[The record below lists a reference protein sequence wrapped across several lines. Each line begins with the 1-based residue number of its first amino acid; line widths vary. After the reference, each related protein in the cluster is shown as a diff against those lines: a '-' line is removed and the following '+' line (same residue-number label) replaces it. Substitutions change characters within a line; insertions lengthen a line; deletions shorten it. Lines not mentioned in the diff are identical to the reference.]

1 MAAEK
6 AIVTTKIYYMKMR
19 PNYSKI
25 YHDLLQAEYPEKLKD
40 VKVTELLQ
48 NLNTSD
54 EVIKFNEKL
63 FKQSK
68 ESLENNQ
75 KLRTYDRETMLKILM
90 YQKQHGFS
98 SNYISKKYK
107 ISRTTIAK
115 WKKICEDD
123 IQ

>member
-6 AIVTTKIYYMKMR
+6 TTINHQTYMKMR

-25 YHDLLQAEYPEKLKD
+25 YHDLLRAEYPEKLQDTK
-40 VKVTELLQ
+40 VKELLK

-54 EVIKFNEKL
+54 EVIRFNEKI

-75 KLRTYDRETMLKILM
+75 KLRTYDRETMLKILN

>member
-1 MAAEK
+1 
-6 AIVTTKIYYMKMR
+6 MKMR

-25 YHDLLQAEYPEKLKD
+25 YHDLLRAEYPEKLQDTK
-40 VKVTELLQ
+40 VKELLK

-54 EVIKFNEKL
+54 EVIRFNEKI

-75 KLRTYDRETMLKILM
+75 KLRTYDRETMLKILN

>member
-1 MAAEK
+1 
-6 AIVTTKIYYMKMR
+6 MKVK

-25 YHDLLQAEYPEKLKD
+25 YHDLLQAEHPEKLKD
-40 VKVTELLQ
+40 EKVLELLK

-54 EVIKFNEKL
+54 EVIKFNEKI

-68 ESLENNQ
+68 ESQENNQ
-75 KLRTYDRETMLKILM
+75 KLRTYDKETMLKILM

-98 SNYISKKYK
+98 TNYISKKYK

-115 WKKICEDD
+115 WKKICEDE
-123 IQ
+123 IK

>member
-1 MAAEK
+1 
-6 AIVTTKIYYMKMR
+6 MKMK

-25 YHDLLQAEYPEKLKD
+25 YHDLLQAEHPEKLKD
-40 VKVTELLQ
+40 TKVKELLK

-68 ESLENNQ
+68 ESQENNQ
-75 KLRTYDRETMLKILM
+75 KLRTYDKATMLKILA

-98 SNYISKKYK
+98 SNYISKQYK

-115 WKKICEDD
+115 WKKICENEL
-123 IQ
+123 Q

>member
-1 MAAEK
+1 
-6 AIVTTKIYYMKMR
+6 MR

>member
-1 MAAEK
+1 
-6 AIVTTKIYYMKMR
+6 MR

-25 YHDLLQAEYPEKLKD
+25 YHDLLLAEYPEKLQDTK
-40 VKVTELLQ
+40 VKQLLK

-54 EVIKFNEKL
+54 EVIRFNEKI

-75 KLRTYDRETMLKILM
+75 KLRTYDRETMLKILN

>member
-25 YHDLLQAEYPEKLKD
+25 YHDLLQSEYPEKLKD

>member
-1 MAAEK
+1 
-6 AIVTTKIYYMKMR
+6 MKMK

-25 YHDLLQAEYPEKLKD
+25 YHDLLQAEHPEKLKD
-40 VKVTELLQ
+40 AKVRELLK

-54 EVIKFNEKL
+54 EVIKFNEKI

-68 ESLENNQ
+68 ESQENNQ
-75 KLRTYDRETMLKILM
+75 KLRTYDKETMLKILM

-98 SNYISKKYK
+98 SNYISKQYK

-115 WKKICEDD
+115 WKKICEED

>member
-1 MAAEK
+1 MAAEN
-6 AIVTTKIYYMKMR
+6 TKVITKSSNMKIR

-25 YHDLLQAEYPEKLKD
+25 YHDLLLAEYPEKLKD
-40 VKVTELLQ
+40 VKVKQLLQ

-68 ESLENNQ
+68 ESSENNQ
-75 KLRTYDRETMLKILM
+75 KLRTYDKATMLKILN

-115 WKKICEDD
+115 WKKICEDE

>member
-1 MAAEK
+1 
-6 AIVTTKIYYMKMR
+6 MR

-25 YHDLLQAEYPEKLKD
+25 YHDLLLAEHPEKLKD
-40 VKVTELLQ
+40 SKVTELLQ

-54 EVIKFNEKL
+54 EVIRFNEKI

-75 KLRTYDRETMLKILM
+75 KLRTYDRETMLKILS

-123 IQ
+123 IK

>member
-1 MAAEK
+1 
-6 AIVTTKIYYMKMR
+6 MK

-25 YHDLLQAEYPEKLKD
+25 YHDLLLTEHPEKLKD
-40 VKVTELLQ
+40 VKIKELLQ

-63 FKQSK
+63 FAQSK
-68 ESLENNQ
+68 ESIENNQ
-75 KLRTYDRETMLKILM
+75 KLRTYDKETMLKILN

-107 ISRTTIAK
+107 ISRTTLAK
-115 WKKICEDD
+115 WKKICEAD

>member
-1 MAAEK
+1 
-6 AIVTTKIYYMKMR
+6 MK

-25 YHDLLQAEYPEKLKD
+25 YHDLLQAEHPEKLNDTK
-40 VKVTELLQ
+40 VKELLK

-68 ESLENNQ
+68 ESQENNQ
-75 KLRTYDRETMLKILM
+75 KLRTYDKATMLKILA

-98 SNYISKKYK
+98 SNYISKQYK

-115 WKKICEDD
+115 WKKICENEL
-123 IQ
+123 Q

>member
-1 MAAEK
+1 
-6 AIVTTKIYYMKMR
+6 MKMK

-25 YHDLLQAEYPEKLKD
+25 YHDLLKEQYPEKLKD
-40 VKVTELLQ
+40 SKVKELLKS
-48 NLNTSD
+48 LNTSD
-54 EVIKFNEKL
+54 EVIKFNDKI

-68 ESLENNQ
+68 ESQENNQ
-75 KLRTYDRETMLKILM
+75 KLRTYDKETMLKILN

-98 SNYISKKYK
+98 SNYISKQYK

-115 WKKICEDD
+115 WKKICEDE

>member
-1 MAAEK
+1 
-6 AIVTTKIYYMKMR
+6 MKMK

-25 YHDLLQAEYPEKLKD
+25 YHDLLLEEHPEKLKD
-40 VKVTELLQ
+40 VKIKDLLQ

-75 KLRTYDRETMLKILM
+75 KLRTYDKETMLKVLM
-90 YQKQHGFS
+90 YQKQHGLS
-98 SNYISKKYK
+98 SNYMSKKHK
-107 ISRTTIAK
+107 MSRTTLAK
-115 WKKICEDD
+115 WKKICEEELK
-123 IQ
+123 